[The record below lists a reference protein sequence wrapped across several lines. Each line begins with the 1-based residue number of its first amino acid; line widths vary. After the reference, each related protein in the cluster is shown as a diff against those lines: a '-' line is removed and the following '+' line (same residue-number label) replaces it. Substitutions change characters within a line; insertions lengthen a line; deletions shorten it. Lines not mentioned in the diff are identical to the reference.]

1 MKFLIDTHIL
11 LWHLEDNPKQSE
23 TVKKELQDSSN
34 QIFISQASLWE
45 MSIKISLG
53 KLKIPM
59 PLEDLLF
66 HLERSAWAIL
76 PIQNKD
82 ILSLLDLP
90 YHHSDPIDRII
101 AAQCLNQDLT
111 LFTQDSI
118 FELYGVKM
126 IESCKS

>member
-1 MKFLIDTHIL
+1 MKFLVDTHIL
-11 LWHLEDNPKQSE
+11 LWHLEDSPKQSE
-23 TVKKELQDSSN
+23 TVIKELQDSSN

-53 KLKIPM
+53 KLKIPV

-66 HLERSAWAIL
+66 HLERSAWTIL

-82 ILSLLDLP
+82 ILRLLDLP
-90 YHHSDPIDRII
+90 YHHSDPFDRII

-111 LFTQDSI
+111 LITKDSI
-118 FELYGVKM
+118 FELYGVTM
-126 IESCKS
+126 LKS

>member
-53 KLKIPM
+53 KLKIPV

-66 HLERSAWAIL
+66 HLERSAWTIM

-82 ILSLLDLP
+82 ILRLLDLP
-90 YHHSDPIDRII
+90 YHHSDPFDRII
-101 AAQCLNQDLT
+101 ASQCLNQDLT
-111 LFTQDSI
+111 LVTKDSI
-118 FELYGVKM
+118 FEHYGVTM
-126 IESCKS
+126 LKS

>member
-1 MKFLIDTHIL
+1 MKLLIDTHIL
-11 LWHLEDNPKQSE
+11 LWHLEDNHKQSE

-34 QIFISQASLWE
+34 QIFISQASIWE

-53 KLKIPM
+53 KLKIPV

-82 ILSLLDLP
+82 ILRLLDLT
-90 YHHSDPIDRII
+90 YHHSDPFDRII
-101 AAQCLNQDLT
+101 AAQCLNQELT
-111 LFTQDSI
+111 LITKDSI
-118 FELYGVKM
+118 FELYGVTTL
-126 IESCKS
+126 KS

>member
-11 LWHLEDNPKQSE
+11 LWHLEDSPKQSE

-53 KLKIPM
+53 KLKIPV

-82 ILSLLDLP
+82 ILRLLDLP
-90 YHHSDPIDRII
+90 YHHSDPFDRII
-101 AAQCLNQDLT
+101 AAQCLNQELT
-111 LFTQDSI
+111 LVTKDSI
-118 FELYGVKM
+118 FELYGVTM
-126 IESCKS
+126 LKS